1 MTAVEIAGLTLL
13 HFLWQGAA
21 IALAMQVVLALV
33 GHGSAARYAIACAAL
48 ATIAAVPMITS
59 ARLVDGASP
68 TRPGAISWLVKP
80 PITSEAMPLATND
93 GALSRSA
100 VASSGPPTSSV
111 LEAIVWTWALGVAL
125 LTMRTAAGWWRVR
138 RLHKQALAQPPSMWQ
153 RTVGIWAARL
163 RLWCAPHVVESTLT
177 DTPAVVGWIRPV
189 VLLPVASLA
198 GLTPAQVE
206 AILVHELAHIRRHDY
221 LMNLVQSLVETVLF
235 YHPAVWWVSATVR
248 AEREHCC
255 DDVAVRLCGDRQAY
269 ADALVMLE
277 SRRFVRHVPAPA
289 ATSGPLASRVKRILQ
304 LPTTSPRRPSPVP
317 ALGLALGLATAS
329 VLIPEKQSTL
339 DAATQPTA
347 NRFDWA
353 ISATDHVDI
362 YYRSQD
368 AASVDAVARAAEAAY
383 TQVSTALRHDLAL
396 KVAIVVLTAAEF
408 SAAGPRFVPK
418 SLGPS
423 APGPQLNP
431 SVARMV
437 VPVDLLV
444 QQPRLIA
451 HEMTHQFLFDLLPQP
466 PWIGGIPAWLHEG
479 LAEYMAGAW
488 TPVATRAVR
497 AAVAGGTFLP
507 SGRDGRSPQPVDTLR
522 HLGHA
527 AVDFIDHE
535 FGQAGIRRFLS
546 ALRSSAV
553 AGGPT
558 AIEIAFGMSAT
569 DFDREFE
576 QFVEAQFPR

>member
-1 MTAVEIAGLTLL
+1 MTVVEIAGLTLL

-21 IALAMQVVLALV
+21 IALTMQVVLALA

-48 ATIAAVPMITS
+48 ATLAAVPVITS

-68 TRPGAISWLVKP
+68 TRPGAISWLMKP
-80 PITSEAMPLATND
+80 SVSSEAMTLATND
-93 GALSRSA
+93 GALPRSA
-100 VASSGPPTSSV
+100 VASSGPPGGSV
-111 LEAIVWTWALGVAL
+111 LEAIAGTWALGVAL

-138 RLHKQALAQPPSMWQ
+138 RLHKQALAQPPSTWQ
-153 RTVGIWAARL
+153 RTVGIWAAPL
-163 RLWCAPHVVESTLT
+163 RLWRAPHVVESTLT

-221 LMNLVQSLVETVLF
+221 LMNLAQSLVETVLF

-255 DDVAVRLCGDRQAY
+255 DDVAIRLCGDREAY

-277 SRRFVRHVPAPA
+277 SRRFVRHVPVPS

-304 LPTTSPRRPSPVP
+304 VPTTSRSRPSLVP
-317 ALGLALGLATAS
+317 TLGLAFGLATAS
-329 VLIPEKQSTL
+329 VLLPDEQPTL

-347 NRFDWA
+347 NRVDWA
-353 ISATDHVDI
+353 IGATEHVDI
-362 YYRSQD
+362 YYRPQD

-383 TQVSTALRHDLAL
+383 THVSIALRHDLAI
-396 KVAIVVLTAAEF
+396 KVPIVILTDAAF
-408 SAAGPRFVPK
+408 SAAGPGSAPISV
-418 SLGPS
+418 GPS

-431 SVARMV
+431 TVARIV
-437 VPVDLLV
+437 VPVDLLA

-466 PWIGGIPAWLHEG
+466 PWSGGIPAWLHEG
-479 LAEYMAGAW
+479 LPEYMAGSW
-488 TPVATRAVR
+488 TPVATRTVR

-507 SGRDGRSPQPVDTLR
+507 SGRDGRSPQPVEVLR

-546 ALRSSAV
+546 ALRSSAA
-553 AGGPT
+553 AGGST
-558 AIEIAFGMSAT
+558 AIEIAFGISAA